1 MRWKPGTAR
10 TWSTAAGWTPRTGGT
25 GPSAPGCASC
35 PARPAAPRISGRPEE
50 RAGTRPISTRWTR
63 RAATTRPRSAR
74 RPGSG
79 SRRTRRRTCRPARG
93 AADVPALRI
102 ALPESTAGDAELIAE
117 AIRDAGVLEFT
128 EMPGGEPVSV
138 LVGDVTAEP

>member
-1 MRWKPGTAR
+1 
-10 TWSTAAGWTPRTGGT
+10 
-25 GPSAPGCASC
+25 
-35 PARPAAPRISGRPEE
+35 
-50 RAGTRPISTRWTR
+50 
-63 RAATTRPRSAR
+63 
-74 RPGSG
+74 
-79 SRRTRRRTCRPARG
+79 
-93 AADVPALRI
+93 VPALRI

>member
-35 PARPAAPRISGRPEE
+35 PARRAAP
-50 RAGTRPISTRWTR
+50 
-63 RAATTRPRSAR
+63 TRPRSAR
-74 RPGSG
+74 RPGNG